1 MYIYGYFMITSLCL
15 GATIFPIFTGIY
27 YQTSIRTRKKPWF
40 RTSFHENAWNMA
52 NRSNFVKIVIC
63 VSFLDAYIIFL
74 RAPSIN
80 RQKHITQLE
89 RNFAQLERNLK
100 K

>member
-1 MYIYGYFMITSLCL
+1 
-15 GATIFPIFTGIY
+15 
-27 YQTSIRTRKKPWF
+27 
-40 RTSFHENAWNMA
+40 MA

-100 K
+100 SSTLCKTYQKITSKIVYFFETRPLFL